1 MAKGRMI
8 SKCITI
14 DPAVAKLSD
23 KAALLYTWL
32 IPFLD
37 RQGKFFATPEQIKGY
52 VMALRPTFTLS
63 VIKKCMSEIDKEL
76 GRIYGENREYI
87 VLKGFLNHNNPHPH
101 EPKSDIPDYQGK
113 NL

>member
-8 SKCITI
+8 ARAIVK

-37 RQGKFFATPEQIKGY
+37 RQGKFYALPCEIKGEI
-52 VMALRPTFTLS
+52 MSRRPTFTLS
-63 VIKKCMSEIDKEL
+63 VIEKCLKEIDVEL
-76 GRIYGENREYI
+76 GRIYGKNREYI